1 MWKNFL
7 MRDISFYLIHN
18 NSKDR
23 LELRNEIKSIS
34 NNFNIELIEISKQR
48 KSSKRNCGIWHKLK
62 ILNIYFFR
70 TYYDLIHKQEFS
82 LDFYILFLKSLS
94 NLITLSIKLIFKN
107 NNAIINTHNHL
118 EIESLVTRKH
128 IQAWEHFLKS
138 KKKIMTIFEDD
149 AICKKDT
156 EERLKQLFNLLKT
169 NDFEKNFIDLA
180 GGYSQKNVIPKTK
193 IKNSNKDFLT
203 VKGIYTNTACCYL
216 INRNL
221 VNELYNEY
229 QKSKSNNT
237 FPIDHLINKLGL
249 KIKNPHNIFSI
260 HFHNPLF
267 THGSFKGNIKS
278 WQHY

>member
-1 MWKNFL
+1 

-23 LELRNEIKSIS
+23 LELRNEIKNIA
-34 NNFNIELIEISKQR
+34 NNFNIELIEIFKQR
-48 KSSKRNCGIWHKLK
+48 KSSKRNFGIWHKLT

-70 TYYDLIHKQEFS
+70 TYYDLIHKKEFS
-82 LDFYILFLKSLS
+82 LDFYTLLLKSLS
-94 NLITLSIKLIFKN
+94 NLINLSIKLIFKN
-107 NNAIINTHNHL
+107 NNSIIHTNNNL
-118 EIESLVTRKH
+118 EIESIVTRKH

-156 EERLKQLFNLLKT
+156 EERLKKLFNLLK
-169 NDFEKNFIDLA
+169 NNHFEETFIDLA
-180 GGYSQKNVIPKTK
+180 GGYSKKNVIPKTK
-193 IKNSNKDFLT
+193 IKKSKDDFLIL
-203 VKGIYTNTACCYL
+203 KGVYTNTACCYL
-216 INRNL
+216 IDRNL
-221 VNELYNEY
+221 VNKLYNEY
-229 QKSKSNNT
+229 LNSKFNNT

-249 KIKNPHNIFSI
+249 KIKNSHNISSI

-278 WQHY
+278 WQA